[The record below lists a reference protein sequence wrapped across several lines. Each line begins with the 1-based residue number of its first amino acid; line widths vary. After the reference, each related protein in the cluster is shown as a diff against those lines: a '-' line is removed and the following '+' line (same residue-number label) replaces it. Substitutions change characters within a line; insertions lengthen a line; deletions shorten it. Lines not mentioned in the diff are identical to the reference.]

1 MKIIYGLLFVMFA
14 FASEKTEVVLKSN
27 LDSGIQIK
35 LQLED
40 LILKPSP
47 APQELLD
54 ISVPFESGSIQ
65 KTELLEWFKKTR
77 TERREL
83 NLFTFSV
90 PEKIQIN
97 KLEVNPA
104 EMFISRTN
112 NRLKAK
118 CSDCD
123 YKIKLTHFPKGQEQ
137 IDRLDFTQ
145 LPGSGPFMISTL
157 DSEGKKSGWITGQ
170 IQTSLEIVKST
181 RFIQAGEKLR
191 EEDLTLEKTDISF
204 NKDYFTNKKAI
215 LGKKVSKPMSIKSA
229 ISSQDIE
236 RSYDIKQG
244 EVVRAKAGSSGFE
257 VTIQAIALDSGSVG
271 DQIRIRSQN
280 YQKLLSARVLESGLV
295 EIQ

>member
-27 LDSGIQIK
+27 LETGNQMR

-40 LILKPSP
+40 LILKPNP
-47 APQELLD
+47 VPQELLD
-54 ISVPFESGSIQ
+54 IPVSFESGNIQ
-65 KTELLEWFKKTR
+65 KAELLEWFKKTR

-90 PEKIQIN
+90 PERIQIN
-97 KLEVNPA
+97 KLDTNPA
-104 EMFISRTN
+104 EIFMSRTQ
-112 NRLKAK
+112 NRLKVK

-123 YKIKLTHFPKGQEQ
+123 HKIKLTHFPKGQEK

-145 LPGSGPFMISTL
+145 LPGSGPFMISTI

-170 IQTSLEIVKST
+170 IQTLREIVKST
-181 RFIQAGEKLR
+181 RFIQSGERLR

-204 NKDYFTNKKAI
+204 NKDYFTEKKAI
-215 LGKKVSKPMSIKSA
+215 VGKKVSKPMAIKSA

-271 DQIRIRSQN
+271 EQIRIRSQN
-280 YQKLLSARVLESGLV
+280 YQKLLSARVLETGLV

>member
-14 FASEKTEVVLKSN
+14 FASEKTEVVLKTN
-27 LDSGIQIK
+27 LETGNQIK

-54 ISVPFESGSIQ
+54 IPVPFESGSVQ

-77 TERREL
+77 AERREL

-104 EMFISRTN
+104 QMFISRTN
-112 NRLKAK
+112 NRLKVK
-118 CSDCD
+118 CADCD
-123 YKIKLTHFPKGQEQ
+123 YKIKLTHFPKGQEK
-137 IDRLDFTQ
+137 IDRLDYTQ

-170 IQTSLEIVKST
+170 IQTSREIVKST
-181 RFIQAGEKLR
+181 RFIQSGEKLR
-191 EEDLTLEKTDISF
+191 DEDLTLEKTDISF
-204 NKDYFTNKKAI
+204 NKDYFTDKKAI
-215 LGKKVSKPMSIKSA
+215 IGKKVSKPMAIKSV

-257 VTIQAIALDSGSVG
+257 VTIQAIALDSGSIG

>member
-14 FASEKTEVVLKSN
+14 FASEKTEVVLKSKLETGN
-27 LDSGIQIK
+27 QIK

-40 LILKPSP
+40 LILKPNP

-54 ISVPFESGSIQ
+54 ISVPLESGSVQ

-77 TERREL
+77 ADRREL
-83 NLFTFSV
+83 NLYTFSV
-90 PEKIQIN
+90 PEKIQID
-97 KLEVNPA
+97 KLDANPA
-104 EMFISRTN
+104 EIFISRMN
-112 NRLKAK
+112 NRLKVK
-118 CSDCD
+118 CSECEH
-123 YKIKLTHFPKGQEQ
+123 KIKLTHFPKGQEK
-137 IDRLDFTQ
+137 IDRLDFAQ

-170 IQTSLEIVKST
+170 IQTSREIVKST
-181 RFIQAGEKLR
+181 RFIQSGERLR
-191 EEDLTLEKTDISF
+191 DEDLTLEKTDISF
-204 NKDYFTNKKAI
+204 NKDYFTDKKAI
-215 LGKKVSKPMSIKSA
+215 IGKKVSKPMAIKSV

-257 VTIQAIALDSGSVG
+257 VTIQAIALDSGSIG
-271 DQIRIRSQN
+271 DRIRSQN

>member
-1 MKIIYGLLFVMFA
+1 MKIIYGLLVVIFA
-14 FASEKTEVVLKSN
+14 FASEKREVILKSN
-27 LDSGIQIK
+27 LDSGNQIK

-54 ISVPFESGSIQ
+54 ISVPFDSGSIQ
-65 KTELLEWFKKTR
+65 KSELLEWFKKTR
-77 TERREL
+77 SMQREL

-90 PEKIQIN
+90 PERIQIN
-97 KLEVNPA
+97 KLDANPA
-104 EMFISRTN
+104 ELFMNRTS
-112 NRLKAK
+112 NRLKVK

-123 YKIKLTHFPKGQEQ
+123 YKIKLTHFPKGQEK
-137 IDRLDFTQ
+137 IDRLDFSQ

-157 DSEGKKSGWITGQ
+157 DSEGNKSGWITGQ
-170 IQTSLEIVKST
+170 IQTSREIMKST
-181 RFIQAGEKLR
+181 RFIQSGERLR
-191 EEDLTLEKTDISF
+191 EEDLILEKTDISF
-204 NKDYFTNKKAI
+204 NKDYFTDKKVI
-215 LGKKVSKPMSIKSA
+215 VGKKVSKPMAIKSA

-236 RSYDIKQG
+236 RSYDIRQG

-257 VTIQAIALDSGSVG
+257 VTIQAIALDSGSIG
-271 DQIRIRSQN
+271 EQIRIRSQN